1 MSSLEDTVRLVVQDF
16 ISRDVLFTALDV
28 SNSVKQAAPNA
39 RHREVRD
46 VVRSIFTTD
55 IETQGWAR
63 TPISVTLGDGTKAE
77 ALLYH
82 PLTDS
87 WDLDN
92 KYSAQQRVA
101 TSVRPVSMQQS
112 AAGIPSTVTLPA
124 SLPVPVMPHPMPKIV
139 PTPAPVTATV
149 PVPTARTLWDQM
161 FQSQP
166 SLFPRK

>member
-16 ISRDVLFTALDV
+16 ISREVLFTALDV
-28 SNSVKQAAPNA
+28 SNSVKQATPHA

-63 TPISVTLGDGTKAE
+63 TPISVTLGDGTTTE

-92 KYSAQQRVA
+92 KYSVQQRVA
-101 TSVRPVSMQQS
+101 TSTRPVSVQQS

-124 SLPVPVMPHPMPKIV
+124 SLPVPVTPQPMPKIV
-139 PTPAPVTATV
+139 PPTSVTATV

>member
-16 ISRDVLFTALDV
+16 VSNEVLFTALDV
-28 SNSVKQAAPNA
+28 SNAVKKIVPQA

-46 VVRSIFTTD
+46 VVRSIFPTE

-63 TPISVTLGDGTKAE
+63 TPITVNLDDGSTAE

-87 WDLDN
+87 WSLDS
-92 KYSAQQRVA
+92 KYGAQQRA
-101 TSVRPVSMQQS
+101 STAARPAQ
-112 AAGIPSTVTLPA
+112 PT
-124 SLPVPVMPHPMPKIV
+124 VPVV
-139 PTPAPVTATV
+139 QAAPVTTTAPQAV
-149 PVPTARTLWDQM
+149 AAPVALPTARTLWDQL
-161 FQSQP
+161 FQTQP

>member
-1 MSSLEDTVRLVVQDF
+1 MANLEDTVRLVVQDF
-16 ISRDVLFTALDV
+16 ISREVLFTALDV
-28 SNSVKQAAPNA
+28 SNSVKQNMPHA

-46 VVRSIFTTD
+46 VVRAMFSTD

-63 TPISVTLGDGTKAE
+63 TPINVTLDDGTTAE

-92 KYSAQQRVA
+92 KYTAQQRAA
-101 TSVRPVSMQQS
+101 TSARPISVAQQ
-112 AAGIPSTVTLPA
+112 ATGVNPTVTLPA
-124 SLPVPVMPHPMPKIV
+124 SLPVPVTAHTMPKIV
-139 PTPAPVTATV
+139 PATPAPVPA
-149 PVPTARTLWDQM
+149 PLPTARNLWDQL
-161 FQSQP
+161 FQTQP

>member
-16 ISRDVLFTALDV
+16 ISREVLFTALDV
-28 SNSVKQAAPNA
+28 SNSVKQSLPLS

-46 VVRSIFTTD
+46 VVRTIFASD

-63 TPISVTLGDGTKAE
+63 TPISVSLDDGSPAE

-92 KYSAQQRVA
+92 KYSAQQRAA
-101 TSVRPVSMQQS
+101 TSVRPVSVQQS
-112 AAGIPSTVTLPA
+112 VSGVPSTVTLPA
-124 SLPVPVMPHPMPKIV
+124 SLPVPAAPAPMPSVV
-139 PTPAPVTATV
+139 PSVTATV

>member
-1 MSSLEDTVRLVVQDF
+1 MSNLEDTVRSVVQDF

-28 SNSVKQAAPNA
+28 SNSVKQSLPQA

-46 VVRSIFTTD
+46 VVRSMFSSD
-55 IETQGWAR
+55 IESQGWAR
-63 TPISVTLGDGTKAE
+63 TPITVTLGDGTTAE

-92 KYSAQQRVA
+92 KYSAQQRTA
-101 TSVRPVSMQQS
+101 TAVHAVPAPQAS
-112 AAGIPSTVTLPA
+112 AVTLPA
-124 SLPVPVMPHPMPKIV
+124 SLP
-139 PTPAPVTATV
+139 APVTPLPLPTIVPAPAPATPV
-149 PVPTARTLWDQM
+149 PMPTARSLWDQM
-161 FQSQP
+161 FQTQP

>member
-1 MSSLEDTVRLVVQDF
+1 MSNLEDTVRSVVQDF

-28 SNSVKQAAPNA
+28 SNSVKQSLPHA

-46 VVRSIFTTD
+46 VVRSMFSTD
-55 IETQGWAR
+55 IESQGWAR
-63 TPISVTLGDGTKAE
+63 TPITVTLGDGTTAE

-92 KYSAQQRVA
+92 KYSAQQRTA
-101 TSVRPVSMQQS
+101 TSTHVSVPQQ
-112 AAGIPSTVTLPA
+112 AAGVTLPA
-124 SLPVPVMPHPMPKIV
+124 SLPVPV
-139 PTPAPVTATV
+139 TPAPMPTVAPAPAPTA
-149 PVPTARTLWDQM
+149 PLPTARSLWDQM
-161 FQSQP
+161 FQVQP

>member
-16 ISRDVLFTALDV
+16 ISREVLFTALDV
-28 SNSVKQAAPNA
+28 SNAVKQVTPHA

-46 VVRSIFTTD
+46 VVRNMFTTD
-55 IETQGWAR
+55 IEVQGWAR
-63 TPISVTLGDGTKAE
+63 TPIAVTLGDGTTAE

-92 KYSAQQRVA
+92 KYNTQQRQA
-101 TSVRPVSMQQS
+101 TSNRPVSLAQQ
-112 AAGIPSTVTLPA
+112 AAGIPATVQLPA
-124 SLPVPVMPHPMPKIV
+124 SLPVPVVATSMPKVV
-139 PTPAPVTATV
+139 PAPAPAPVPA
-149 PVPTARTLWDQM
+149 PLPTARTLWDQL